1 MRNFLQFFAFAQ
13 YVKPEPDPNP
23 PFPHPWQSLILGLP
37 FMVFAYD
44 TQTGKCQYAIPYS
57 NIDEIKALWDD
68 LPKPVLRGD
77 RYELEAP
84 VVDLEDYLSTF
95 PAWDTARRE
104 AFRLAAGV
112 EQPADPRI
120 L

>member
-1 MRNFLQFFAFAQ
+1 
-13 YVKPEPDPNP
+13 
-23 PFPHPWQSLILGLP
+23 
-37 FMVFAYD
+37 
-44 TQTGKCQYAIPYS
+44 
-57 NIDEIKALWDD
+57 
-68 LPKPVLRGD
+68 VLRGD